1 MPAATIPPLSSKQ
14 SLPPELAPLIFP
26 AHLGVDM
33 RYVLPLVAPMVP
45 MITRRAA
52 YAVLLG
58 FVLSPLLL
66 FLLLIP
72 LVQSLSDLLVLE
84 VVLLL
89 LL

>member
-1 MPAATIPPLSSKQ
+1 
-14 SLPPELAPLIFP
+14 
-26 AHLGVDM
+26 M